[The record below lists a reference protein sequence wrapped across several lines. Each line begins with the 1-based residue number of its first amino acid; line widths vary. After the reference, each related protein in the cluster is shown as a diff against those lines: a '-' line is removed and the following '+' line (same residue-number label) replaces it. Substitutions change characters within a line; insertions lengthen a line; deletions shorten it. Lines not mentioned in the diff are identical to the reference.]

1 MACHRPSDFYHL
13 QQNKNHAAPLIF
25 DRANEIIQFVVLFY
39 KYKNHQYNTN
49 CDNSINNSKQYNR
62 INFVCFF

>member
-1 MACHRPSDFYHL
+1 MLLIYK
-13 QQNKNHAAPLIF
+13 QNLHPDYELVI
-25 DRANEIIQFVVLFY
+25 FY